1 MVMGIFVLRKLLFY
15 WSGEKILIFFREE
28 LPHLLK
34 FETLNPYC
42 AGGGTGRHVRL
53 RGVSRK
59 V

>member
-1 MVMGIFVLRKLLFY
+1 MAIFLNQKKLSDIFLVAERENIKGFRKRIAAFDLN
-15 WSGEKILIFFREE
+15 
-28 LPHLLK
+28 LK
-34 FETLNPYC
+34 PYC